1 MGILEAFLLGVL
13 LTAGVNGLG
22 IKYMRDQHKKEIA
35 ALVAK
40 KTKPVKKTWKSTSYE
55 TVKKGSFTMNEG
67 GAHIQ
72 VNTGDNTKTR
82 VEVKKDGL
90 GKRITINSSNTIG

>member
-1 MGILEAFLLGVL
+1 MGILEAFLLGVI
-13 LTAGVNGLG
+13 LTAGINGIG
-22 IKYMRDQHKKEIA
+22 IKYMKDQHKKEMA
-35 ALVAK
+35 ALVVK

-55 TVKKGSFTMNEG
+55 TVKKGSFAMDEG

-72 VNTGDNTKTR
+72 VSTGDNTKTR
-82 VEVKKDGL
+82 VEVTKDGL